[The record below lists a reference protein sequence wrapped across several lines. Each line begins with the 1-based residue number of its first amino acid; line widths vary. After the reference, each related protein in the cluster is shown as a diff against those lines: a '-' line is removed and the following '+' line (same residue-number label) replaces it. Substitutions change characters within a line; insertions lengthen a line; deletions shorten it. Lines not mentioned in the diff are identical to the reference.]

1 MLELPSLL
9 SLIASQQLLHQQPQI
24 LVVGEYF
31 RASSRQAPSCLHIL
45 VKLVCMLSH
54 GSSPGGVD
62 ELSLWKPQVN
72 NTKEAEHS
80 IISLDRK
87 CVHLPIL

>member
-24 LVVGEYF
+24 LVVGKYF

-45 VKLVCMLSH
+45 VKLVCLSH
-54 GSSPGGVD
+54 GSSTGGVD
-62 ELSLWKPQVN
+62 ELSLWKPSV

-80 IISLDRK
+80 IISLDRR
-87 CVHLPIL
+87 CVQLPIL